1 MCSDIA
7 SFTCSN
13 RYDFKREWLGTPQYV
28 PYDDIQLPIPE
39 NAAACL
45 KVCYGDFMTPPPPEQ
60 QISRHKLYYLSFD
73 REYHPEPGRGTG
85 N

>member
-28 PYDDIQLPIPE
+28 QYDDIQLPIPE
-39 NAAACL
+39 NAAECL

-60 QISRHKLYYLSFD
+60 Q
-73 REYHPEPGRGTG
+73 GQQA
-85 N
+85 